1 MPPSTIESRF
11 LEFCLTHFQPGA
23 SVLVAVSG
31 GSDSIALLRL
41 FGLYQAELKLKT
53 VGVIHVNH
61 CLRGDESDLDEQFV
75 RDCAQKLSMPFF
87 VKRLSGKTADS
98 SGIEE
103 WARKERYAF
112 FKSVMESAQFDA
124 LVTAHTM
131 DDQAETVL
139 MRLMRGSGVR
149 GLRGILPVRED
160 RVFRPLLKCSKK
172 DLESWLEQIEQCF
185 RVDSSNSDTRFHRN
199 NIRHGVIPMLKSVA
213 PDVSE
218 NLVFLGEHMLGLW
231 ENMVPE
237 INNWVEQFVIKDS
250 RSSFSLDKR
259 GLVRNNSFSAEALRN
274 VFEKTGIQVTR
285 HHIDAVFENADR
297 SGEFLLTGGWAY
309 RTIKGRVLFYNRN
322 SLSAFKYHL
331 NVPGVSDFH
340 DQNKSFSV
348 TLENAPDIDLIP
360 RDNCTVVIDQKA
372 LKGELV
378 YRSAVDSDLF
388 QPFGKKHQVQVKE
401 FLSRQGVAQPLR
413 QNFGIVTDQYN
424 KILWIPGIRVSEQCR
439 VSEFT
444 KDVIKISMKSLT
456 TNI

>member
-1 MPPSTIESRF
+1 MPPSNVESRF
-11 LEFCLTHFQPGA
+11 LEFCHAHFQPGI
-23 SVLVAVSG
+23 SILVAVSG
-31 GSDSIALLRL
+31 GSDSVALLRL
-41 FGLYQAELKLKT
+41 FGLYQTEFGLKA

-75 RDCAQKLSMPFF
+75 RDCAQQLKMPFF

-103 WARKERYAF
+103 WARKERYLF
-112 FKSVMESAQFDA
+112 FKSVMESAQFDV

-160 RVFRPLLKCSKK
+160 GVFRPLLKCTKK
-172 DLESWLEQIEQCF
+172 DLESWLDQIGQNY
-185 RVDSSNSDTRFHRN
+185 RVDSSNSDTRFQRN
-199 NIRHGVIPMLKSVA
+199 KIRHGVIPMLQSVA
-213 PDVSE
+213 PDISE

-250 RSSFSLDKR
+250 RSSFSLDKK
-259 GLVRNNSFSAEALRN
+259 GLVRKDSLSTEALRS
-274 VFEKTGIQVTR
+274 VFEKSGILATR
-285 HHIDAVFENADR
+285 NHIDAVFENIEKT
-297 SGEFLLTGGWAY
+297 GEYLLSSGWAY

-322 SLSAFKYHL
+322 FLSAFKYHL

-340 DQNKSFSV
+340 DLNKSFKV
-348 TLENAPDIDLIP
+348 TLENSPDIDSLP
-360 RDNCTVVIDQKA
+360 RDNCTVFIDQKTW
-372 LKGELV
+372 GGQLV
-378 YRSAVDSDLF
+378 YRSAEDNDLF
-388 QPFGKKHQVQVKE
+388 QPFGKKHQIQVKE

-424 KILWIPGIRVSEQCR
+424 KILWIPGIRVSEHCR